1 MHAKHDELW
10 TRLRDA
16 LSARGALPVGNATP
30 GEIAAHAT
38 QVLPGDAVRRFV
50 HDYYYKHQFGATDG
64 LLSEAE
70 ALALVVQVEALP
82 AVKARPATPSPPQ
95 NKSSAPSEPK
105 ASRPARQPQ
114 EALGVSDGGDEP
126 ARKRVAKPDP
136 KPAPLPAPVS
146 SPPAPEPPPKA
157 PEPPPIPP
165 PQPAAPSP
173 LESANAKMD
182 ADDHQGAVADYE
194 EHLRQHPKD
203 VTAHMNLAYCL
214 NKLGQT
220 QRAIEVAS
228 RALAYDP
235 SESRL
240 WNNIGAYADRLER
253 FDDAINAYREAI
265 RLDPRKALFHRNLG
279 RLLQDQKRH
288 AEAAV
293 VYQQAV
299 ILDASD
305 DDSRMEA
312 VRCLDK
318 AGSTTAALEAVRNL
332 LERKPDYATA
342 RNYLGCLLLD
352 AKDYTNAAVA
362 FKLAADAVPTEPVYW
377 ENLRIAT
384 ERLGWKKAADDAG
397 KRVVSLKPEPG
408 NQRKNSQA
416 FIELV
421 LWCVALWLLGRQL
434 GITIPVGDSPRVAIQ
449 ACFALVAVMILRIG
463 LSPALRGCA
472 LMVGG
477 VAFVIY
483 VDVASV
489 NDFKKLDL
497 GTWVGVL
504 QGLLGGLFCFALNG
518 ALLLVPFFLR
528 GRGGKFPV

>member
-10 TRLRDA
+10 TRLCDV
-16 LSARGALPVGNATP
+16 LSARGALPAGNATP

-50 HDYYYKHQFGATDG
+50 HDYYYKHQFGVTDG
-64 LLSEAE
+64 VMSDVE

-82 AVKARPATPSPPQ
+82 AVKAPPATQPPQ

-126 ARKRVAKPDP
+126 ARKRVAKPEP
-136 KPAPLPAPVS
+136 KPVPPPEPVS
-146 SPPAPEPPPKA
+146 SPPASAPPPKA
-157 PEPPPIPP
+157 PEPPPVPP

-173 LESANAKMD
+173 LDSAHAKMD
-182 ADDHQGAVADYE
+182 AGDHQGAVAYFE
-194 EHLRQHPKD
+194 EYLRQHPKD
-203 VTAHMNLAYCL
+203 ITAHMDLAYCL

-220 QRAIEVAS
+220 QRALEVAS

-235 SESRL
+235 SESLL
-240 WNNIGAYADRLER
+240 WNNIGAYADRLGR

-265 RLDPRKALFHRNLG
+265 RLNPRKALFHRNLG

-288 AEAAV
+288 AEAATA
-293 VYQQAV
+293 YQQAI
-299 ILDASD
+299 ILEVDD

-318 AGSTTAALEAVRNL
+318 AGSAAAALEAVRNL
-332 LERKPDYATA
+332 LERKPDNATA

-384 ERLGWKKAADDAG
+384 ERLGWKKEAG
-397 KRVVSLKPEPG
+397 VAEKKAVTLRPESG
-408 NQRKNSQA
+408 NPRKNSHA
-416 FIELV
+416 FVEFI
-421 LWCVALWLLGRQL
+421 LWCVALWLLGKQL
-434 GITIPVGDSPRVAIQ
+434 GITSPLVDSPRVAIQ
-449 ACFALVAVMILRIG
+449 ACMALLAVMILRVG

-472 LMVGG
+472 LMVAG

-489 NDFKKLDL
+489 DDFKKLDL
-497 GTWVGVL
+497 GTWVGVI
-504 QGLLGGLFCFALNG
+504 QG
-518 ALLLVPFFLR
+518 V
-528 GRGGKFPV
+528 V